1 MSKLLRDRDEDR
13 KGHRGELAATTQR
26 NRHNHTNNHIMVKSD
41 LFTCTVGQLNNI
53 EEKEPLPL

>member
-41 LFTCTVGQLNNI
+41 LPVLLGS
-53 EEKEPLPL
+53 